1 MTWHPRNQFGAH
13 LRWRGKCT
21 HSFADVADDDVADD
35 WSDDVADDCA
45 ELLAW
50 RVNPV
55 QLQRIGWRRRM
66 EIVARVVARGQCC
79 RRRVLARAGMQYVG
93 SSTGF
98 HQWILLFFLY
108 AMVMSKTRVENFYFW
123 VWIKHPL
130 FQEQALIPVVGKFQ
144 NSNTHQFT
152 LFGNLPTPRSYWF
165 VLIKLRNNTNNK
177 TKEEEKIFS
186 TQLKLSLSRFS
197 LCVLHTPTL
206 QLFTKHTYILS

>member
-1 MTWHPRNQFGAH
+1 MHALFLLTWQMMTWRMTGLMTCRMTVQNC
-13 LRWRGKCT
+13 WRGCWL
-21 HSFADVADDDVADD
+21 AAGVAGQPGSVAENRVKTTRGERGA
-35 WSDDVADDCA
+35 SGR
-45 ELLAW
+45 AW
-50 RVNPV
+50 
-55 QLQRIGWRRRM
+55 
-66 EIVARVVARGQCC
+66 A
-79 RRRVLARAGMQYVG
+79 VLSSARAGMQYVG

-98 HQWILLFFLY
+98 HQWIPLFFLY

-197 LCVLHTPTL
+197 LCVFTLLCVLHTPTL